1 MLKPTANDC
10 SAYVIDTRTGEYGS
24 AAEWVEKFAHVWAAP
39 SKRLE
44 RLMALLGPDIVLKAP
59 TVPPKTIGQQ
69 AGRRAFVRALH
80 AMPDLTASIMRW
92 SASGD
97 VIFIEM
103 TFRAT
108 IGRRHVAWHDVD
120 RILFRGGV
128 AVERIAY
135 FDPAPVRRAF
145 LGSPAALR
153 QYLRLRFGT
162 RGSQSKSE

>member
-1 MLKPTANDC
+1 MLDR
-10 SAYVIDTRTGEYGS
+10 SAIGGSAFVIDTRTGEHGS
-24 AAEWVEKFAHVWAAP
+24 AAAWVEQFAHVWAAP
-39 SKRLE
+39 SERLD

-69 AGRRAFVRALH
+69 AGRKAFARALH
-80 AMPDLTASIMRW
+80 AMPDLTANIMRW
-92 SASGD
+92 SACGD

-108 IGRRHVAWHDVD
+108 IGRRQVAWHDVD
-120 RILFRGGV
+120 RILFRDGV

-145 LGSPAALR
+145 LASPSALR

-162 RGSQSKSE
+162 GGSRLKLS